1 MVILRILLFIIM
13 LGILI
18 TIHELGHFIMAKA
31 FNVYCFEFSV
41 GFGPKIISK
50 KKGETIY
57 SLRLLPLGGYV
68 SMLGEA
74 EEIPEEFAREDID
87 ESRSLYKVH
96 KAKRVGIMSAGIVM
110 NFIIGLLIFFISNT
124 AVRQTQIY
132 TSLAV
137 EEGSDAQT
145 VYNINNNDIF
155 IFKETK
161 IGVDQI
167 QYFGEGTL
175 SNMPENEYY
184 VLFNPRSYDDL
195 EFSGSAIVLI
205 DKETTN
211 LYAEGVGKVTLTRDS
226 ILTLTAEFGRYDDV
240 KVLQKTSKTLVI
252 RTRLIDSKDPG
263 KGYELGT
270 LGFSFTKGTY
280 FNRFGDAVKLTFKD
294 FGTAFTAIGRGLAM
308 IFSPGGFKNLSG
320 PVGIYKA
327 TSSTL
332 TNFGL
337 SQYLFIWGLISV
349 NLAIFNL
356 LPFPGLDGWHILIV
370 ILESIIRR
378 EVNPKFKQ
386 IASAVGIILLLA
398 LFVVITIKDIFFILI

>member
-1 MVILRILLFIIM
+1 MVILRILLFIVM

-74 EEIPEEFAREDID
+74 EEIPEEFTREEID

-137 EEGSDAQT
+137 EEGSVAQT
-145 VYNINNNDIF
+145 VYNINNNDVF
-155 IFKETK
+155 IFKEKK
-161 IGVDQI
+161 IGVDSI

-175 SNMPENEYY
+175 SNMPEKEYY
-184 VLFNPRSYDDL
+184 VLYNPRSYDDL
-195 EFSGSAIVLI
+195 EFSGSAI
-205 DKETTN
+205 
-211 LYAEGVGKVTLTRDS
+211 
-226 ILTLTAEFGRYDDV
+226 
-240 KVLQKTSKTLVI
+240 
-252 RTRLIDSKDPG
+252 
-263 KGYELGT
+263 
-270 LGFSFTKGTY
+270 
-280 FNRFGDAVKLTFKD
+280 
-294 FGTAFTAIGRGLAM
+294 
-308 IFSPGGFKNLSG
+308 
-320 PVGIYKA
+320 
-327 TSSTL
+327 
-332 TNFGL
+332 
-337 SQYLFIWGLISV
+337 
-349 NLAIFNL
+349 
-356 LPFPGLDGWHILIV
+356 ILI
-370 ILESIIRR
+370 I
-378 EVNPKFKQ
+378 KKQ
-386 IASAVGIILLLA
+386 QIY
-398 LFVVITIKDIFFILI
+398 TQKE